1 MKRLMAIAM
10 AALLALTG
18 AAGAAQTGAGGEN
31 FAGWMTQ
38 AVIEWL
44 NTNMDTGGGAIESM
58 DVSLPAAY
66 TPPEGYDA
74 FDISLPNQNLK
85 GEKVFLLITFSKEGR
100 AVSRTN
106 AIASVKVR
114 RPVAVAARPIERG
127 RLLTAED
134 ITIETRITGPFAD
147 DLAADAAQAVGRAA
161 ERAMRAGAPV
171 RKSYLATPKLVRA
184 GDMVKLVAARG
195 AMRISVLAQAREDGN
210 EGDWVKVVNLESN
223 KAVTARVSG
232 PGEATVDF

>member
-1 MKRLMAIAM
+1 MKRLTVII
-10 AALLALTG
+10 AALLALSG
-18 AAGAAQTGAGGEN
+18 EAGSAPQGAGGEN

-38 AVIEWL
+38 AVTEWL
-44 NTNMDTGGGAIESM
+44 GANMDTGGGAVESM
-58 DVSLPAAY
+58 DISLPAAY
-66 TPPEGYDA
+66 APPVDYDA

-106 AIASVKVR
+106 AIASVKVSR
-114 RPVAVAARPIERG
+114 QVAVAARPIERG
-127 RLLTAED
+127 RLLTQED
-134 ITIETRITGPFAD
+134 FALETKITGPFAD
-147 DLAADAAQAVGRAA
+147 DLVTDSAQAVGRSA

-171 RKSYLATPKLVRA
+171 RKSFLSLPKLVRA
-184 GDMVKLVAARG
+184 GDMIKLTAARG
-195 AMRISVLAQAREDGN
+195 ALRVSVIVQAREDGN

-232 PGEATVDF
+232 PGEATVEF